1 MRFSQILSEREK
13 DLYEAQKAAL
23 LQPTQKT
30 NFGGAQPGYAGQTTT
45 VNPAKLPPNKP
56 KTQAPTAT
64 PGQGAYS
71 QPGRTNQTGPSTQA
85 SPAAPGKIPN
95 STTAGAATQPA
106 GSPATA
112 AAAPGA
118 PAATN
123 TAAPN
128 TTAAGTATPSAPA
141 QSAGGAT
148 NSPNATV
155 GAANQPASGSNQT
168 ANQPAPSGSKLQG
181 FLKGA
186 KTATDALG
194 GAIRGTGNL
203 ASQTLGGIGQTA
215 AAGIGGFQRGLA
227 AGKQGQNFSAIAPTY
242 NNGGSNS
249 PSSADNIVAQQAGQ
263 AGVTP
268 SSRAA
273 GDSELA
279 DLRARL
285 DSIENLLKSKP

>member
-1 MRFSQILSEREK
+1 MRFSQILSEQEK
-13 DLYEAQKAAL
+13 DLYEAQTAAL
-23 LQPTQKT
+23 LQPKPKS

-56 KTQAPTAT
+56 KTQVPTAT
-64 PGQGAYS
+64 PGQGSYS
-71 QPGRTNQTGPSTQA
+71 QPGRLTQTGPSTQA

-106 GSPATA
+106 TATNA
-112 AAAPGA
+112 AAAPD
-118 PAATN
+118 
-123 TAAPN
+123 
-128 TTAAGTATPSAPA
+128 TAAGTATAAAPA
-141 QSAGGAT
+141 QPTGSAT

-155 GAANQPASGSNQT
+155 GAVNTPTGQT
-168 ANQPAPSGSKLQG
+168 APTSGGNAGRNVNG
-181 FLKGA
+181 FL
-186 KTATDALG
+186 
-194 GAIRGTGNL
+194 RGVGNF
-203 ASQTLGGIGQTA
+203 ASQAIGGIGQVGGA
-215 AAGIGGFQRGLA
+215 AIGGFQRGLA
-227 AGKQGQNFSAIAPTY
+227 GGKSGQNFSSIAPTY
-242 NNGGSNS
+242 NSGNPDDPN
-249 PSSADNIVAQQAGQ
+249 SADNIVARQAGS

>member
-64 PGQGAYS
+64 PSQGAYS

-95 STTAGAATQPA
+95 STTASAATQPA

-155 GAANQPASGSNQT
+155 GAATQPAPASGGN
-168 ANQPAPSGSKLQG
+168 AGSKVNG
-181 FLKGA
+181 FLRGA
-186 KTATDALG
+186 
-194 GAIRGTGNL
+194 GNF
-203 ASQTLGGIGQTA
+203 ASQAIGGIGQVGGA
-215 AAGIGGFQRGLA
+215 AIGGFQRGLA
-227 AGKQGQNFSAIAPTY
+227 GGKAGHNFSSVAPSY
-242 NNGGSNS
+242 NSGSSDN
-249 PSSADNIVAQQAGQ
+249 PNSADNIIARQAG
-263 AGVTP
+263 ASSGVTP